1 MGRPSNQAQR
11 KRQIVDALLEVMA
24 QTGYQSASIS
34 AIAKQAGLAPGLVHY
49 HFKNK
54 QAILIELVDLLDG
67 IAQARY
73 SELKSDAGD
82 PKQALSAFIDSA
94 LALGKGSSQHAVTA
108 WVMIAAESIKQKE
121 VQVIY
126 QKVVSNNLD
135 ELESLIMNFVKH
147 QHKKIARKTIKN
159 ISALVYSSIEGC
171 YQLASTAPELMPSD
185 YASQT
190 LKDMLF
196 ALLENQYKN
205 L

>member
-24 QTGYQSASIS
+24 KTGYQSASIS

-67 IAQARY
+67 LAQARY
-73 SELKSDAGD
+73 SELKLNACD

-94 LALGKGSSQHAVTA
+94 LALGKGSSQHAVAA

-121 VQVIY
+121 VRATY
-126 QKVVSNNLD
+126 QKVVSKNLS
-135 ELESLIMNFVKH
+135 ELQALIKDFIKVKN
-147 QHKKIARKTIKN
+147 KTLPLETIKN
-159 ISALVYSSIEGC
+159 IAAMAYSSIEGS
-171 YQLASTAPELMPSD
+171 YQLASTAPELMPSN
-185 YASQT
+185 YAAET
-190 LKDMLF
+190 LKNMLF
-196 ALLENQYKN
+196 NLLES
-205 L
+205 